1 MWHPKTSAFDKQMN
15 EVLEEVDAE
24 LEEEYGERYPL
35 HPARAEHG
43 ETSSGRYSGLFRVG
57 TSFTPGYGS
66 ALGRGYVVDVEI
78 MTLSNV
84 PDDVEEEI
92 DVKAARRIEEKLRS
106 RFPDRNLRVE
116 RDGRVFKIV
125 GDFSLGN
132 V

>member
-1 MWHPKTSAFDKQMN
+1 
-15 EVLEEVDAE
+15 
-24 LEEEYGERYPL
+24 
-35 HPARAEHG
+35 
-43 ETSSGRYSGLFRVG
+43 
-57 TSFTPGYGS
+57 
-66 ALGRGYVVDVEI
+66 VVDMEI